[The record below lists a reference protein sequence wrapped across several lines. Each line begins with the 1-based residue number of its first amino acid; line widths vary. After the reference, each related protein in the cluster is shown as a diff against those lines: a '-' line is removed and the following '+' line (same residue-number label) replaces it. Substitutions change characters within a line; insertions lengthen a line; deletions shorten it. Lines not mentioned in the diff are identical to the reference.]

1 MKKTIEVDQVGNG
14 LLLTIKT
21 PEGNKEVFVVP
32 KDDSMA
38 FSMFEDAYKA
48 ADGAVTASPPPPG
61 AGSDRNGEPAQE
73 ASKPTSQD
81 YEDLLNNPAVRAGL
95 GRAFD
100 FLSSASSMID
110 KGRKGTG

>member
-21 PEGNKEVFVVP
+21 QEGNEEVFVVP
-32 KDDSMA
+32 KDESMA

-48 ADGAVTASPPPPG
+48 AHSDVTAPPPPPG
-61 AGSDRNGEPAQE
+61 ADSGPEREPTQE

-100 FLSSASSMID
+100 FLTSASSMID

>member
-14 LLLTIKT
+14 LLLTIQTK
-21 PEGNKEVFVVP
+21 EGKEEVFIVP
-32 KDDSMA
+32 KDESMA
-38 FSMFEDAYKA
+38 FSMFEDAYNA
-48 ADGAVTASPPPPG
+48 AEGTAATPPPPG
-61 AGSDRNGEPAQE
+61 DGAEAEPGDGPQ
-73 ASKPTSQD
+73 SKPTSQD

-100 FLSSASSMID
+100 FLTSASSMID